1 MSTCT
6 RHGTGWRTKQVSFNP
21 KLKLTE
27 VKHFKAGDIEVFF
40 LEKGDVLIQKYDKND
55 YKVEEI
61 SIPEK
66 IWAQLREQITKELN
80 DG

>member
-1 MSTCT
+1 MST
-6 RHGTGWRTKQVSFNP
+6 NP

-27 VKHFKAGDIEVFF
+27 VKHFRAGDIEVFF
-40 LEKGDVLIQKYDKND
+40 LERGDVLIQKYDKND

-61 SIPEK
+61 SIPK
-66 IWAQLREQITKELN
+66 AIWAQLREQITKELN

>member
-1 MSTCT
+1 MST
-6 RHGTGWRTKQVSFNP
+6 NP

-27 VKHFKAGDIEVFF
+27 VKRFKAGDIEVFF

-61 SIPEK
+61 SIHEG
-66 IWAQLREQITKELN
+66 IWTQLREQITKELN
-80 DG
+80 DE

>member
-1 MSTCT
+1 MNSCT
-6 RHGTGWRTKQVSFNP
+6 RYGRCWRLKQVSNP

-27 VKHFKAGDIEVFF
+27 VKRFRAGDIEVYF
-40 LEKGDVLIQKYDKND
+40 LEKGDVLIQKYDIND

-61 SIPEK
+61 VIPGE

-80 DG
+80 DE

>member
-1 MSTCT
+1 MP
-6 RHGTGWRTKQVSFNP
+6 KP

-27 VKHFKAGDIEVFF
+27 VKHFRAGDIEVFF

-61 SIPEK
+61 SIPEG
-66 IWAQLREQITKELN
+66 IWTQLRDQITKELN
-80 DG
+80 DE

>member
-1 MSTCT
+1 MST
-6 RHGTGWRTKQVSFNP
+6 NP

-27 VKHFKAGDIEVFF
+27 VKRFKAGDIEVFF

-61 SIPEK
+61 IIPQG
-66 IWAQLREQITKELN
+66 IWTQLRDQITKELN
-80 DG
+80 DE

>member
-1 MSTCT
+1 MNTCT
-6 RHGTGWRTKQVSFNP
+6 RHGSYWRTKQVSTNP

-27 VKHFKAGDIEVFF
+27 VKHFRAGDIEVFF
-40 LEKGDVLIQKYDKND
+40 LERGNVLIQKYDKND

-61 SIPEK
+61 SIPGE

-80 DG
+80 DE